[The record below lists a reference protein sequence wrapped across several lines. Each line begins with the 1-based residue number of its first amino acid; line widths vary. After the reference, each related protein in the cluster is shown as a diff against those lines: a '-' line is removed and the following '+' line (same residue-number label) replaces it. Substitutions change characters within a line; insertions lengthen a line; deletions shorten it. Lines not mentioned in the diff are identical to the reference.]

1 VVDRGWVF
9 GSEVCC
15 QTFTSMD
22 DHVPRVA
29 EFMRLNQFVG
39 NVHTLLGLA
48 SLMVSDVS
56 LLSNTQD
63 DDRKPWYFPRSLV
76 AEVTTML
83 GARMR
88 LYNISILSMSTL
100 NALMKHPSI
109 NRVPLEALAGS
120 NCNQALSVLRSRVR
134 ITYRSRLRSSLCVRW

>member
-1 VVDRGWVF
+1 MVDRGWVF

-39 NVHTLLGLA
+39 DVHALLGLA

-88 LYNISILSMSTL
+88 LYNNLYS
-100 NALMKHPSI
+100 
-109 NRVPLEALAGS
+109 
-120 NCNQALSVLRSRVR
+120 
-134 ITYRSRLRSSLCVRW
+134 